1 MNRPFTG
8 TNSTTQTG
16 GYERLL
22 DLGVKVMV
30 VTVVVVT
37 VGAMSISMASIVD
50 AQNGTQTDSG
60 GNDTASE
67 KFAVKQGDTCYTITP
82 MGDGSE
88 NVVSYYNYRTHGH
101 GYSSR
106 GTTDLQ
112 VQDTSQ
118 FFLYKGNGGLS
129 LVFLHD
135 KFSGN
140 QTTGGGAVTLVMRG
154 MPVTGGWTVK
164 DDGYAGANDT
174 FTFNKSMTTA
184 SWGWGGGRSD
194 GGVYRAPPDDW
205 KGEITI
211 DPKFNKNANTYPYP
225 AWENGGTMNQVE
237 RWIVR
242 SGNEDAH
249 ALNLYEEVK
258 ISPGACNAQ
267 SQGQNQSQS
276 QGDTTT
282 TGNNQGS
289 SGESEGLRTI
299 VSGPGFGVV
308 LTIIALAVALIAV
321 VALRRR

>member
-1 MNRPFTG
+1 MNRPYDG
-8 TNSTTQTG
+8 TNSSTPTV
-16 GYERLL
+16 YERLHS
-22 DLGVKVMV
+22 LGGKVV
-30 VTVVVVT
+30 VVVMVVVT
-37 VGAMSISMASIVD
+37 VSAIGLSMAPMAD
-50 AQNGTQTDSG
+50 AQDGTPTPSEG
-60 GNDTASE
+60 TNNASE
-67 KFAVKQGDTCYTITP
+67 TFAVKQGETCYTVTP
-82 MGDGSE
+82 MDDGTE
-88 NVVSYYNYRTHGH
+88 NVVSFYNYRTHGH

-118 FFLYKGNGGLS
+118 FFFYKGNGGLS

-140 QTTGGGAVTLVMRG
+140 QTSGGGAVTLVMQG

-205 KGEITI
+205 EGEITI
-211 DPKFNKNANTYPYP
+211 DPKFNKDANSYPYP
-225 AWENGGTMNQVE
+225 AWEGDGTMNQVE
-237 RWIVR
+237 RWVVR

-258 ISPGACNAQ
+258 ISPGNCNVE
-267 SQGQNQSQS
+267 GK
-276 QGDTTT
+276 TTT
-282 TGNNQGS
+282 QMTENTQSGGNNES
-289 SGESEGLRTI
+289 SGLRTI

-308 LTIIALAVALIAV
+308 LTIIALVAILAA